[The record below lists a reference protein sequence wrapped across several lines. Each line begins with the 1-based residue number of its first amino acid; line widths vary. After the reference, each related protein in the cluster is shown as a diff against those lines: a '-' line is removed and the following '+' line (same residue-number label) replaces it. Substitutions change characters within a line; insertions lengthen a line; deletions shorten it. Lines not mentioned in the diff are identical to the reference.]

1 MSHRIAAAVITGI
14 AVAVLI
20 LAILAAC
27 TPQGACAATPK
38 PGKPAT
44 TKPATGKPAPRPTVT
59 VTKHSTYKIDV
70 DHDDDHC

>member
-1 MSHRIAAAVITGI
+1 VSNRIAAAVITGI

-20 LAILAAC
+20 LAILPAC

-44 TKPATGKPAPRPTVT
+44 VKPAPRPTVT
-59 VTKHSTYKIDV
+59 VTKHSTYKLDV

>member
-1 MSHRIAAAVITGI
+1 MNHRVAAAVITGLAI
-14 AVAVLI
+14 AVLI

-44 TKPATGKPAPRPTVT
+44 VKPAPRPTVT
-59 VTKHSTYKIDV
+59 VTKHSTYKLDV

>member
-1 MSHRIAAAVITGI
+1 MSNRIAAAVITGI

-27 TPQGACAATPK
+27 TPPGACAATQN

-44 TKPATGKPAPRPTVT
+44 VKPAPRPTVT
-59 VTKHSTYKIDV
+59 VTKHSTYKLDV

>member
-1 MSHRIAAAVITGI
+1 VSHRIAAAVITGI

-20 LAILAAC
+20 FAILAAC

-38 PGKPAT
+38 PG
-44 TKPATGKPAPRPTVT
+44 KPATGKPAPRPTVT
-59 VTKHSTYKIDV
+59 VTKHSTYKIDI

>member
-20 LAILAAC
+20 FAILAAC
-27 TPQGACAATPK
+27 TPPGACAATQK
-38 PGKPAT
+38 PGNA
-44 TKPATGKPAPRPTVT
+44 APRPTVT
-59 VTKHSTYKIDV
+59 VTNHSTYKLDV